1 MADNKVVSVM
11 SLHVLVVKNIVKIIG
26 CSTDLERVNF
36 PPHRIPHDFCLTH
49 THNRPHYGV

>member
-11 SLHVLVVKNIVKIIG
+11 GLHVLVVKNIVKIIG